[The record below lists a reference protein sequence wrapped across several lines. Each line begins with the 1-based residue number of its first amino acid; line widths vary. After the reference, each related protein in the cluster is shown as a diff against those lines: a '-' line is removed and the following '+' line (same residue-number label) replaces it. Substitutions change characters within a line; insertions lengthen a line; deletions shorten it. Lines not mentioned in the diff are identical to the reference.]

1 MWRKFLANQVKMG
14 LKKSALITIKNVHIK
29 LAKSEKEKS
38 VTVCLL
44 ARKVSF

>member
-1 MWRKFLANQVKMG
+1 MWKKFLANQVNMG
-14 LKKSALITIKNVHIK
+14 LKNSALITIENVPIK

-38 VTVCLL
+38 VTICLL